1 MTSDE
6 IKKGEGKNL
15 EFKERLSSKDKE
27 SFLRTVVAFANGSG
41 GKIVFGVND
50 SREVIGIPGDEIYH
64 LMDQITNLINDRCSP
79 KIVPEIYINNI
90 DGKQILVVEVFP
102 SPEKPY
108 YLLKNNKPEG
118 VYIRIGA
125 TTRKANEESIR
136 DLERQKLNI
145 SFDEDI
151 LYDVDFSMDDFLGLR
166 EDFRRLTGKQLEF
179 KDLYNLKLVKNVRG
193 KDYLTIGGALLIGR
207 NDLFE
212 YAKISCARFSGIS
225 RASKELIDQKEFTG
239 PLYRQVEE
247 CEKFLI
253 AHLEK
258 IGKIEGFRRYD
269 EYVIPL
275 EVLRE
280 ATLNAVVHRDYSMR
294 GSDIKVFIFD
304 DRLEIVSPGGLPG
317 NLTVE
322 LIMKGRSE
330 IRNRVIARFFKEIGY
345 IEQWGTGIV
354 RILDLCRERD
364 LKTPKFEDD
373 GSFFTVVIYKTV
385 ERSAGGVP
393 ETAGGVPEG
402 AGGVPEEHL
411 DEDKKKI
418 LDYLKEKG
426 KIRRR
431 DIEEILNVKER
442 RARDVLKG
450 MVDSGLLERHGKGA
464 NTYYVRKPSK
474 GT

>member
-151 LYDVDFSMDDFLGLR
+151 LYDVDLVWMT
-166 EDFRRLTGKQLEF
+166 FRTK
-179 KDLYNLKLVKNVRG
+179 RG
-193 KDYLTIGGALLIGR
+193 
-207 NDLFE
+207 F
-212 YAKISCARFSGIS
+212 
-225 RASKELIDQKEFTG
+225 
-239 PLYRQVEE
+239 
-247 CEKFLI
+247 
-253 AHLEK
+253 
-258 IGKIEGFRRYD
+258 
-269 EYVIPL
+269 
-275 EVLRE
+275 
-280 ATLNAVVHRDYSMR
+280 
-294 GSDIKVFIFD
+294 
-304 DRLEIVSPGGLPG
+304 
-317 NLTVE
+317 
-322 LIMKGRSE
+322 
-330 IRNRVIARFFKEIGY
+330 
-345 IEQWGTGIV
+345 
-354 RILDLCRERD
+354 
-364 LKTPKFEDD
+364 
-373 GSFFTVVIYKTV
+373 
-385 ERSAGGVP
+385 
-393 ETAGGVPEG
+393 
-402 AGGVPEEHL
+402 
-411 DEDKKKI
+411 
-418 LDYLKEKG
+418 
-426 KIRRR
+426 
-431 DIEEILNVKER
+431 
-442 RARDVLKG
+442 
-450 MVDSGLLERHGKGA
+450 
-464 NTYYVRKPSK
+464 
-474 GT
+474 

>member
-1 MTSDE
+1 
-6 IKKGEGKNL
+6 
-15 EFKERLSSKDKE
+15 
-27 SFLRTVVAFANGSG
+27 
-41 GKIVFGVND
+41 
-50 SREVIGIPGDEIYH
+50 
-64 LMDQITNLINDRCSP
+64 
-79 KIVPEIYINNI
+79 
-90 DGKQILVVEVFP
+90 
-102 SPEKPY
+102 
-108 YLLKNNKPEG
+108 
-118 VYIRIGA
+118 
-125 TTRKANEESIR
+125 
-136 DLERQKLNI
+136 
-145 SFDEDI
+145 
-151 LYDVDFSMDDFLGLR
+151 
-166 EDFRRLTGKQLEF
+166 
-179 KDLYNLKLVKNVRG
+179 
-193 KDYLTIGGALLIGR
+193 
-207 NDLFE
+207 
-212 YAKISCARFSGIS
+212 
-225 RASKELIDQKEFTG
+225 LIDQKEFTG

-431 DIEEILNVKER
+431 DIQEILKVKER